1 MENTTEDQ
9 KQTLFYRLLSTPQLY
24 ILSQNIFNKNN
35 VYRTLVNEYIKPQ
48 PGVRILD
55 IGCGTADIVNFIP
68 DGVKYVG
75 FDINSRYIKYA
86 QNRYRDKVE
95 LHCKR
100 INEADAASFNEFD
113 YVLSVGV
120 VHHIGDQEAIKLFQ
134 LGSQLL
140 KKGGKMITCDPTFN
154 DSDNFFAKFMTNN
167 DRGEH
172 VRIINNYKKLADEV
186 FNSVKAEIRKDMLNV
201 AQSECVMVS
210 QNI

>member
-35 VYRTLVNEYIKPQ
+35 VYKTLVEEYIKPK
-48 PGVRILD
+48 PGEKILD

-75 FDINSRYIKYA
+75 FDINSRYINYA
-86 QNRYRDKVE
+86 KKRYKDRVE
-95 LHCKR
+95 LYCKR
-100 INEADAASFNEFD
+100 INEADAKSFNEFD
-113 YVLSVGV
+113 YVISVGV
-120 VHHIGDQEAIKLFQ
+120 VHHIGDLEAIKLFQ
-134 LGSQLL
+134 LGKHLL
-140 KKGGKMITCDPTFN
+140 KKDGIMITCDPTFN
-154 DSDNFFAKFMTNN
+154 ESDNFFAKFMTNN

-172 VRIINNYKKLADEV
+172 VRLIEDYKSLASEV
-186 FNSVKAEIRKDMLNV
+186 FSSVKAEIRKDMLNV

-210 QNI
+210 TNL